1 MAQYPVED
9 DAGLYEAVNYLLSGP
24 AGLGQNFSG
33 FSSYKPVYLTGT
45 FREPYSVATTA
56 TTNPPTWYVPPVSI
70 NAVTPLNVIDGKTPY
85 LEWTFTTPTATPP
98 FNVGQTIRGDA
109 TWSPGQYEGN
119 DGVVVICS
127 TSSVITKY
135 TDYVAWKP
143 ITSYGSIYVSNNNIE
158 VSTDANARVTVQGP
172 TELVFISSQL
182 ALTSGYT
189 CTTSSTFSVVVQIN
203 RYSGFV
209 DRVPGAVDYLF
220 EFDKTISE
228 QIQTFTVSSGTG
240 TVNCG
245 QNIFT
250 TVLDQPSFGYY
261 WYICEIVFNTRPTYR
276 YDGQGQLV
284 TGLLYVDGLSVSG
297 TSSNTTA
304 TYTANVVNISSS
316 GVGGELSVD
325 TDGITDYVDTT
336 ITVTNGG
343 SGYAVGDTVKILGTD
358 LGGSSPANDML
369 ITITQIAYPGDAQP
383 TQQTA
388 GLRSLTAQVIKQ

>member
-33 FSSYKPVYLTGT
+33 SSSYKPVYLTGT
-45 FREPYSVATTA
+45 FRQPYSVATTA
-56 TTNPPTWYVPPVSI
+56 TSNPPSWYVAPVPIST
-70 NAVTPLNVIDGKTPY
+70 VTQLNVVDGKTPY

-98 FNVGQTIRGDA
+98 FNVGQTIRGDG
-109 TWSPGQYEGN
+109 TWDPSFYQGN

-127 TSSVITKY
+127 TTSVTTQYSSA
-135 TDYVAWKP
+135 VAWPTP
-143 ITSYGSIYVSNNNIE
+143 INTYGSIFVSNDGIE

-172 TELVFISSQL
+172 TEIVFISSQL

-189 CTTSSTFSVVVQIN
+189 CTTSSSFSVNVQIN
-203 RYSGFV
+203 RYVGSV
-209 DRVPGAVDYLF
+209 DRAPGAIDYIF
-220 EFDKTISE
+220 NYDKTVSE
-228 QIQTFTVSSGTG
+228 QSQTFTASAGTG

-261 WYICEIVFNTRPTYR
+261 WYICEV
-276 YDGQGQLV
+276 LW
-284 TGLLYVDGLSVSG
+284 S
-297 TSSNTTA
+297 
-304 TYTANVVNISSS
+304 NIS
-316 GVGGELSVD
+316 
-325 TDGITDYVDTT
+325 
-336 ITVTNGG
+336 
-343 SGYAVGDTVKILGTD
+343 GDV
-358 LGGSSPANDML
+358 
-369 ITITQIAYPGDAQP
+369 QP